1 MHAYLSADSPIDDVQ
16 MCDVGGVHHTG
27 TVGMD
32 VPFQFGHVGGHPF
45 PFQTVWK
52 ITDESKI
59 CTNDALRTLCS
70 HKWEWVNIKCSEYII
85 KKFTRSLFPHKTAEC
100 LGA

>member
-1 MHAYLSADSPIDDVQ
+1 MYLSADSPIDDVQ

-52 ITDESKI
+52 ITDESK
-59 CTNDALRTLCS
+59 
-70 HKWEWVNIKCSEYII
+70 KYVQII
-85 KKFTRSLFPHKTAEC
+85 L
-100 LGA
+100 